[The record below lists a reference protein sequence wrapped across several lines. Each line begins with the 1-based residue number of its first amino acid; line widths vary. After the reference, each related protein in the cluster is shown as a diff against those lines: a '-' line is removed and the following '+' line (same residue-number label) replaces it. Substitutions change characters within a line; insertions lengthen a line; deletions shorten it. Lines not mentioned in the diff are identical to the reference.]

1 MSELHRADQGVVRPM
16 SDHAAPTAKRLERPS
31 WRDSRLVVGIILV
44 LVSATLGARLVAE
57 ADERTP
63 YFVAVENLAAG
74 DRVTGATFRRVDVAL
89 TDGMGG
95 YLRADSPAP
104 VGKALTRDL
113 KAGELVPSSALGEP
127 GEVDVQRVT
136 VRTDATATVGL
147 DRGQRVDVYV
157 TPDAPGAGTEDEDS
171 GTELLLEAAAVAD
184 IMASEGGF
192 GAAARTS
199 VQLYVPAGQVK
210 AVVEAVDHDAK
221 ITLVPVFGAPAGRS
235 GGDA

>member
-1 MSELHRADQGVVRPM
+1 MSA
-16 SDHAAPTAKRLERPS
+16 HAAPTAKRLERPS

-44 LVSATLGARLVAE
+44 LVSATLGARLVAS

-63 YFVAVENLAAG
+63 YFVAVENLVAG
-74 DRVTGATFRRVDVAL
+74 DRVTGATFRRVDIAL
-89 TDGMGG
+89 SDGMGG
-95 YLRADSPAP
+95 YLRADSPVP

-113 KAGELVPSSALGEP
+113 RAGELVPSSALGDP

-157 TPDAPGAGTEDEDS
+157 TPDAHTAGTGDEDS
-171 GTELLLEAAAVAD
+171 GTELLLEAAAVVE
-184 IMASEGGF
+184 IVASEGGF

-221 ITLVPVFGAPAGRS
+221 ITVVPVSGGASGTG